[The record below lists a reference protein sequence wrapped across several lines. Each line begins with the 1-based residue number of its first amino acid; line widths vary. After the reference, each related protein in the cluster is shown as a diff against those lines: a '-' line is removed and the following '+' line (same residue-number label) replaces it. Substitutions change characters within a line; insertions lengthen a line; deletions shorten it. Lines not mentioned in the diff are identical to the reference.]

1 MGVSTAT
8 PTSDAAIWHQLECG
22 SYTADLPL
30 WRELATAHPNT
41 PILDIGA
48 GSGRVS
54 IELARLGRE
63 LIALDNDQLLLQ
75 ELLEREPHLGIRTVS
90 ADARRFQLPNSE
102 PLGLCLVPM
111 QTVQLLG
118 GREGRLALLG
128 CVREHLADGGLLALA
143 IVTEVEDFDCRGMSF
158 GPSPE
163 LTRHGDAL
171 YSSRAVRV
179 TVQHK
184 RIVIERHRTIQ
195 TPAGSDSERNLISL
209 DRLSSGQLIDEAVSV
224 GLRPAGVHTI
234 APTDEHAGSEVVMLS
249 G

>member
-1 MGVSTAT
+1 MGLSTAT
-8 PTSDAAIWHQLECG
+8 PTRGAAIWHQLECG

-30 WRELATAHPNT
+30 WRELARARPDT

-54 IELARLGRE
+54 IELARLGAE

-75 ELLEREPHLGIRTVS
+75 ELLEREPHLGIRTVY
-90 ADARRFQLPNSE
+90 ADARCFQLHNSK

-128 CVREHLADGGLLALA
+128 CVREHLAEGGLLALA
-143 IVTEVEDFDCRGMSF
+143 IVTEVEDFDCRGMSV

-163 LTRHGDAL
+163 LTRRGDAL
-171 YSSRAVRV
+171 YRSHAVRV
-179 TVQHK
+179 SIQRE
-184 RIVIERHRTIQ
+184 RIVIERQRSIQ
-195 TPAGSDSERNLISL
+195 TPVGSHSERNLISL
-209 DRLSSGQLIDEAVSV
+209 DRLSSGQLIDEALSV
-224 GLRPAGVHTI
+224 GLHPAGVRVI
-234 APTDEHAGSEVVMLS
+234 VPTDEHAGSEVVMFS